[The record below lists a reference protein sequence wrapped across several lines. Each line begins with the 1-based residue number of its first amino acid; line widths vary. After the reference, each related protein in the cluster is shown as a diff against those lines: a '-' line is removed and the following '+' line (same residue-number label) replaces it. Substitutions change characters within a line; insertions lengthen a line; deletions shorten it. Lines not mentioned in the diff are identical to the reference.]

1 METLP
6 IRRENLLLGDLLA
19 TGLAAD
25 EGVEGDGV
33 SLLAAI
39 LGDDAAGLLTLG
51 DKLEALE
58 GAAGPVE
65 GTSGGL
71 AGDLGLGATVLL
83 VGELLAEATVADTGA
98 DVDAAQDSGATHE
111 VPVGVLGSALATV
124 AGLDEV
130 SAVGDEELALLLEV
144 LGHNLDPAERLD
156 VLNGGTLALAG
167 EGLLLSDSDHCYNQ

>member
-51 DKLEALE
+51 DELEALE

-83 VGELLAEATVADTGA
+83 VTEALGHATVAGA
-98 DVDAAQDSGATHE
+98 GAEVDGAEDGGATDV
-111 VPVGVLGSALATV
+111 VPVGVLGGALATV
-124 AGLDEV
+124 GGLHEV
-130 SAVGDEELALLLEV
+130 GAVGDEELALLLEV
-144 LGHNLDPAERLD
+144 GGHSLDPATGAD
-156 VLNGGTLALAG
+156 VTDGGSLALADVA
-167 EGLLLSDSDHCYNQ
+167 ELLTSDHCWLRQ